1 MCHPDRSEAEWGDLL
16 FQLFPPDQSQNVYAA
31 NCIPGTQG
39 VCLPVRS
46 HFGNPTK
53 NILKKWQISVAQNRA
68 LKSPQSTIHSPQTH
82 HELTIKK
89 HHIFLNPPSKKPCK
103 THEIRVQP
111 VLKKNHKS
119 KSAADRQTMPQER
132 ILVVDDEEAVR
143 DVIAALLERS
153 GYSATLTGSAEEAM
167 ARLQQDPDY
176 DLVLS
181 DIMMP
186 GIDGLCLLDHLCT
199 DHPGMPVVMFSAIN
213 DIHVVTNAF
222 RRGAI
227 DYLLKPFE
235 RAELESIVMRG
246 VEHGRLRKQNTIYR
260 QNLES
265 IVTSRTGRLRSTM
278 QDLERSY
285 DITLEAMGDALDL
298 RDEETEGH
306 SKRVTA
312 YTIALAQ
319 AIGLESD
326 ELRIIARGAFLHDIG
341 KIATPDSIL
350 LKPGKLTDEEMAIM
364 KEHCERG
371 YQMVRKIPFLREAAE
386 IVHAHQERFDGT
398 GYPRGLRG
406 EEIPLGARIFA
417 IADSLDAMTSD
428 RPYRKGS
435 TFAAAKEEIVRC
447 AGTQFDPQI
456 VEVFL
461 AMPNETWS
469 ELRTETGKLSPSAR
483 SASLCHP
490 AVAPSK
496 QRG

>member
-1 MCHPDRSEAEWGDLL
+1 M
-16 FQLFPPDQSQNVYAA
+16 
-31 NCIPGTQG
+31 
-39 VCLPVRS
+39 
-46 HFGNPTK
+46 
-53 NILKKWQISVAQNRA
+53 
-68 LKSPQSTIHSPQTH
+68 
-82 HELTIKK
+82 
-89 HHIFLNPPSKKPCK
+89 
-103 THEIRVQP
+103 QP
-111 VLKKNHKS
+111 
-119 KSAADRQTMPQER
+119 ER
-132 ILVVDDEEAVR
+132 ILIVDDEESVRAVA
-143 DVIAALLERS
+143 AALLEQS
-153 GYSATLTGSAEEAM
+153 GYATTTTESAEEAI

-186 GIDGLCLLDHLCT
+186 GTNGLSLLDHICT
-199 DHPGMPVVMFSAIN
+199 DHPGMPVVMFSAVN

-235 RAELESIVMRG
+235 RSELESIVMRA
-246 VEHGRLRKQNTIYR
+246 VEHGRLRKQNSIYR

-265 IVTSRTGRLRSTM
+265 IVSSRTGRLRSTM

-306 SKRVTA
+306 SRRVTA

-319 AIGLESD
+319 AMGLDSD
-326 ELRIIARGAFLHDIG
+326 QLRVIARGAFLHDIG

-350 LKPGKLTDEEMAIM
+350 LKPGRLSDEEMTIM
-364 KEHCERG
+364 KKHCERG
-371 YQMVRKIPFLREAAE
+371 YEMVRKIPFLRDAAE
-386 IVHAHQERFDGT
+386 IVHAHQEQFDGN
-398 GYPRGLRG
+398 GYPQGLRG

-428 RPYRKGS
+428 RPYRKGT
-435 TFAAAKEEIVRC
+435 TFAVATQEIVRC

-456 VEVFL
+456 VKVFL
-461 AMPNETWS
+461 AMPSETWS
-469 ELRTETGKLSPSAR
+469 TLRAETEKLSPPTHSVN
-483 SASLCHP
+483 LCRP
-490 AVAPSK
+490 SVAQSK